1 VSSPPQAQASNRP
14 PAAST
19 GFSPYDNTS
28 HIQRVVSDGHHRAV
42 IGGLWHELGTLQADF
57 LKQQGLRPQDTFIDV
72 GAGSF
77 RAGVKL
83 IPYLDG
89 GNYYAIDRQAALLEA
104 GYQHEIESAGLAGRF
119 PRQHFA
125 ATADFDVSG
134 FDRIFDAGIAQSVF
148 THMPLTRLA
157 DCLAALAPHFRDGG
171 RFYVTLF
178 LCREEEAQG
187 LVTQHPGG
195 VVTTPTHDPF
205 HTTLSA
211 LSALA
216 ARAPRWRMEVIG
228 DWNHPRNQKMVLFT
242 REKQAV
248 LL

>member
-1 VSSPPQAQASNRP
+1 MSSPSEGQADDRRP
-14 PAAST
+14 ALAGG

-28 HIQRVVSDGHHRAV
+28 HIQHVVSGGHHRAV

-57 LKQQGLRPQDTFIDV
+57 LKQQGLRPEHAFIDV

-104 GYQHEIESAGLAGRF
+104 GYKHEIEAAGLAGRF

-125 ATADFDVSG
+125 ATADFDVAG
-134 FDRIFDAGIAQSVF
+134 FGRVFDMGIAQSVF
-148 THMPLTRLA
+148 THMPITRLA
-157 DCLAALAPHFRDGG
+157 DCLAALAPHFRVSG
-171 RFYVTLF
+171 RFFVTVF
-178 LCREEEAQG
+178 LCREDEAHG
-187 LVTQHPGG
+187 PVTQHPGG
-195 VVTTPTHDPF
+195 VVTTAKHDPF

-211 LSALA
+211 LEALA
-216 ARAPRWRMEVIG
+216 ARSTSWRMTVIG
-228 DWNHPRNQKMVLFT
+228 DWDHPRNQKMVLFT
-242 REKQAV
+242 RCP
-248 LL
+248 L

>member
-1 VSSPPQAQASNRP
+1 MSSPPQGQADDRRP
-14 PAAST
+14 ATSA

-42 IGGLWHELGTLQADF
+42 IGGMWHELGTLQADF
-57 LKQQGLRPQDTFIDV
+57 LKQQGLRPEDAFIDV

-104 GYQHEIESAGLAGRF
+104 GYQHEIEAAGLAGRF

-125 ATADFDVSG
+125 ATGTFDVAG
-134 FDRIFDAGIAQSVF
+134 FGRSFDAGIAQSVF
-148 THMPLTRLA
+148 THMPITRLA
-157 DCLAALAPHFRDGG
+157 DCLAALAPHFRIGG
-171 RFYVTLF
+171 RFFVTVF
-178 LCREEEAQG
+178 LCRDEEASG
-187 LVTQHPGG
+187 PVTQLPGG
-195 VVTTPTHDPF
+195 VVTTPTMDPF
-205 HTTLSA
+205 HTTISA
-211 LSALA
+211 LQALA
-216 ARAPRWRMEVIG
+216 ARATRWRMDIIG

-242 REKQAV
+242 RSPP
-248 LL
+248 